1 MGQNYKLIAA
11 VLSCT
16 LLFAGCAGTVE
27 HDQGSGQSSSSAS
40 EFEGAASGSAEV
52 SEGMALNAHFQRED
66 GVLPEGIVVRV
77 SVGGDSADYPLD
89 ENGDL
94 RVSGLPKSGE
104 ITLTLLDQE
113 GKKLAAIVLQ
123 VSIGQVID
131 ASTDEN
137 GIGHVTLKES
147 TQEAALDFTWKEEE
161 GLVCSLRLSQS
172 RQVNA

>member
-66 GVLPEGIVVRV
+66 GVLPENVVRV

-113 GKKLAAIVLQ
+113 GKKLAAILLR

-147 TQEAALDFTWKEEE
+147 TQEVALDFTWKEEE